1 MGSFLGI
8 REVIRTF
15 KKYASYRCGDAGE
28 RRKEEGEES
37 GFVFK
42 IHLSVT

>member
-8 REVIRTF
+8 GGVMRTF
-15 KKYASYRCGDAGE
+15 KKYASYRCGNVGE
-28 RRKEEGEES
+28 RRREEGEES